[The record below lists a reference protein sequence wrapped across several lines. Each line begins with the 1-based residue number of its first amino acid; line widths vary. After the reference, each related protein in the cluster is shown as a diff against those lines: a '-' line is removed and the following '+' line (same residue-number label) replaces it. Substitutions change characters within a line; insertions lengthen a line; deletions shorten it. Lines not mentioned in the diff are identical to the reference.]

1 MRLSLAP
8 DQQFSRS
15 YSMLMEDDIEKKD
28 EEEVNLLEQ
37 RRTSLYDNIRS
48 WVGRWDTSQYS
59 IWNVTQNG
67 MSLKMECHSKWNVTQ
82 N

>member
-48 WVGRWDTSQYS
+48 WVGRWAGRRAAGDIKTNSAQL
-59 IWNVTQNG
+59 G
-67 MSLKMECHSKWNVTQ
+67 
-82 N
+82 